1 MMIGF
6 VGIPAASDHCHMRLR
21 NGLIHQGSTRPNHCR
36 PRTVIRCCST
46 TRGRSRDY
54 YQVLGVTV
62 HSTPQEIKEAYRKL
76 QKQHHPDI
84 AGYKGHDYTLLLN
97 EAYKV
102 LMRNLSSR
110 RADGKSRGRSFGI
123 GYTGDGYSSWNG
135 PVRGQALFVDE
146 NKCIGCRECVHHAAR
161 TFAMDDVL
169 GSAHVEIQFGDLEEQ
184 VQLAVESCPMDCIH
198 WVESQELPVLEFLS
212 RPQPKEG
219 HGIFGGG
226 WERPRNV
233 FAAAKNFARRLQREE
248 EEMERE
254 QSSRSHGGAE
264 GEAETEAQAEARR
277 RAGEELRW
285 KPLLDVWNGLRG
297 QKKGGTDP

>member
-1 MMIGF
+1 MVGF
-6 VGIPAASDHCHMRLR
+6 FGTSAASDHCHLLPK
-21 NGLIHQGSTRPNHCR
+21 NGSVHHELIRPHHNR
-36 PRTVIRCCST
+36 SRSVIRCCSAA
-46 TRGRSRDY
+46 RGRTRDYY
-54 YQVLGVTV
+54 YQVLGITV

-76 QKQHHPDI
+76 QKKHHPDI

-102 LMRNLSSR
+102 LMRDNSMH
-110 RADGKSRGRSFGI
+110 AGGRGRSRVGLGV

-135 PVRGQALFVDE
+135 PVRSQALFVDE

-169 GSAHVEIQFGDLEEQ
+169 GSAHVEIQFGDLDQ
-184 VQLAVESCPMDCIH
+184 QIQLAVESCPVNCIH
-198 WVESQELPVLEFLS
+198 WVESHELPVLEFLS

-233 FAAAKNFARRLQREE
+233 FAAAQNFAKRLEREE
-248 EEMERE
+248 QELERD
-254 QSSRSHGGAE
+254 QSSRSPNDC
-264 GEAETEAQAEARR
+264 EAETEAQAKARR
-277 RAGEELRW
+277 CAGEELRW
-285 KPLLDVWNGLRG
+285 KTLFDAWNGLIGCR
-297 QKKGGTDP
+297 KPGTDR

>member
-1 MMIGF
+1 MVGF
-6 VGIPAASDHCHMRLR
+6 FGTSAAYVHCHLQLR
-21 NGLIHQGSTRPNHCR
+21 NGSVHSELIRPNHYR
-36 PRTVIRCCST
+36 PRSVIRCCST
-46 TRGRSRDY
+46 ARGRTRDYY

-84 AGYKGHDYTLLLN
+84 AGYKSHDYTLLLN
-97 EAYKV
+97 EAYNV
-102 LMRNLSSR
+102 LMRNLSR
-110 RADGKSRGRSFGI
+110 HVDGKSRAGTGS

-135 PVRGQALFVDE
+135 PVRSQALFVDE

-161 TFAMDDVL
+161 TFSMDDVL
-169 GSAHVEIQFGDLEEQ
+169 GSAHVDIQFGDLEQ
-184 VQLAVESCPMDCIH
+184 QIQLAVESCPVNCIH

-233 FAAAKNFARRLQREE
+233 FAAAKNFAKRLEREE
-248 EEMERE
+248 QELERE
-254 QSSRSHGGAE
+254 QSSRSHGGHADC
-264 GEAETEAQAEARR
+264 EAETEAQAEARH

-285 KPLLDVWNGLRG
+285 KPLVDIWNGFRG
-297 QKKGGTDP
+297 WRKGGTDR

>member
-1 MMIGF
+1 MEGF
-6 VGIPAASDHCHMRLR
+6 LGTSAAYVQCHLQLR
-21 NGLIHQGSTRPNHCR
+21 NGSVHNELIRPNHYR
-36 PRTVIRCCST
+36 PRSVIRCCST
-46 TRGRSRDY
+46 TRGRTRDYY

-62 HSTPQEIKEAYRKL
+62 RSTPQEIKEAYRKL

-102 LMRNLSSR
+102 LMRNPSR
-110 RADGKSRGRSFGI
+110 HVDGKNRASFGS

-135 PVRGQALFVDE
+135 PVRSQALFVDE

-169 GSAHVEIQFGDLEEQ
+169 GSAHVDIQFGDLEQQIQ
-184 VQLAVESCPMDCIH
+184 VLAVESCPVNCIH

-226 WERPRNV
+226 WEKPRNV
-233 FAAAKNFARRLQREE
+233 FAAAKNFAKRLEREE
-248 EEMERE
+248 QE
-254 QSSRSHGGAE
+254 QSSRSHGGDADCE
-264 GEAETEAQAEARR
+264 DETEAQAEARR

-285 KPLLDVWNGLRG
+285 KPLVDVWNGLRG
-297 QKKGGTDP
+297 WRKGGTDQ